1 MNKSSYKNSKIT
13 IITPYFPNIVNKH
26 SGIFVYDQAIEL
38 AKKINEV
45 HVWVTRPIFKISRKH
60 PFIRLNSK
68 EETLIKPSLTN
79 VTVSKI
85 HYFPFPKDSWLY
97 HISIGISI
105 YLKKKSFH
113 KILLVHTIFPLG
125 AASCFAGLKFNL
137 ITHGS
142 DLRYFI
148 QNRFQKKI
156 IIKTLKKAKNVIAVS
171 EGLSKDVI
179 ILDPKIN
186 VQVIHNGLNFPKKKL
201 FLRENAENSV
211 FKFIFVGALIKQ
223 KGVYELLSAFKNLQ
237 IEHNIELHIIGEG
250 IEKNNLQNLVNP
262 LIDQNVYFY
271 GSKENGFVSSL
282 MSQTDCLVLPSYKE
296 GFGRVIIEMFKEG
309 NPVIST
315 YSGGPEY
322 IINPKNGLLVEP
334 KNAAKLLEAMEY
346 MIVNYNKFNGI
357 QIFEDAKEKYNN
369 EKLMNTLILLLN
381 E

>member
-1 MNKSSYKNSKIT
+1 MNKLNSIT

-68 EETLIKPSLTN
+68 EETLINPSLAN
-79 VTVSKI
+79 VIVSKI
-85 HYFPFPKDSWLY
+85 YYFPFPKDSWLY

-105 YLKKKSFH
+105 YLKKKYFH

-125 AASCFAGLKFNL
+125 AASYFAGLKFNL

-148 QNRFQKKI
+148 ENRFQKKV
-156 IIKTLKKAKNVIAVS
+156 IIKTLKKSKNVIAVS
-171 EGLSKDVI
+171 EGLAKDVI
-179 ILDPKIN
+179 ILDPNIN

-201 FLRENAENSV
+201 FLRENAENRV

-237 IEHNIELHIIGEG
+237 IEHNVELHIIGEG

-346 MIVNYNKFNGI
+346 MILNYNKFNGI

>member
-1 MNKSSYKNSKIT
+1 MNKIDSIT

-26 SGIFVYDQAIEL
+26 SGIFVYDQVTEL
-38 AKKINEV
+38 AKKINKV
-45 HVWVTRPIFKISRKH
+45 HVWVTHPIFKISRKY
-60 PFIRLNSK
+60 PYLRLNSK
-68 EETLIKPSLTN
+68 EEKLIKPNLDN
-79 VTVSKI
+79 VIISKI
-85 HYFPFPKDSWLY
+85 YYFPFPKDSWLY
-97 HISIGISI
+97 HISFGISI
-105 YLKKKSFH
+105 YLKKKFFH

-125 AASCFAGLKFNL
+125 AASRFAGLKFNL

-156 IIKTLKKAKNVIAVS
+156 IIKTLQKAKNVIAVS
-171 EGLSKDVI
+171 EGLAKDII

-186 VQVIHNGLNFPKKKL
+186 VQVIHNGLNFPEKNFRLKE
-201 FLRENAENSV
+201 RTENSV
-211 FKFIFVGALIKQ
+211 FKFIFVGALNKQ
-223 KGVYELLSAFKNLQ
+223 KGVYELLTAFKDLQ
-237 IEHNIELHIIGEG
+237 INNNIELHIIGEG
-250 IEKNNLQNLVNP
+250 VEKNNLQKLINP
-262 LIDQNVYFY
+262 QIDQKVYFY

-296 GFGRVIIEMFKEG
+296 GFGRVIIEMLKEG

-322 IINPKNGLLVEP
+322 IINPNNGLLVEP
-334 KNAAKLLEAMEY
+334 KNAAKLLEAMKY
-346 MIVNYNKFNGI
+346 MILNYNKFNSI
-357 QIFEDAKEKYNN
+357 QIFEVAKEKYNN